1 LIVRNRDSP
10 EKHGK
15 QEVYGVVFLLE
26 EISYPEFHA
35 PLDLDRRAILLSLD
49 NRVDKGLLVLCY
61 LAAESDGMK
70 VMLHIE
76 FEVL

>member
-1 LIVRNRDSP
+1 
-10 EKHGK
+10 
-15 QEVYGVVFLLE
+15 LE